1 MSSDGT
7 HSLSFYREL
16 RIEERLRSF
25 SWLIPLATLIV
36 GGAIATAIFYLSQL
50 FHQGYWWAFF
60 PSGILMHSILIV
72 TMHDAAHKAITRT
85 KADRVIL
92 NIASAMMLLPIV
104 GELFRK
110 YHFMHHA
117 NTNLPVDPLWP
128 PVKRYLYQTKRWFY
142 ILCEGV
148 PLIST
153 LYLILKSKST
163 QKTEKTVVKSVP
175 ISVINMVWA
184 SAISLLVIWL
194 VQPSIWFVLGS
205 FFVLNIGTTL
215 LHWCEHLGTATDRE
229 SNTYWFPLGMGI
241 GNHEA
246 HHHHAH
252 LSWVTLSIGLFYRKR
267 QTNPLKALCGVL
279 FDKDFA
285 HYRTD

>member
-1 MSSDGT
+1 M
-7 HSLSFYREL
+7 
-16 RIEERLRSF
+16 
-25 SWLIPLATLIV
+25 
-36 GGAIATAIFYLSQL
+36 
-50 FHQGYWWAFF
+50 
-60 PSGILMHSILIV
+60 
-72 TMHDAAHKAITRT
+72 
-85 KADRVIL
+85 
-92 NIASAMMLLPIV
+92 
-104 GELFRK
+104 
-110 YHFMHHA
+110 
-117 NTNLPVDPLWP
+117 
-128 PVKRYLYQTKRWFY
+128 
-142 ILCEGV
+142 
-148 PLIST
+148 
-153 LYLILKSKST
+153 
-163 QKTEKTVVKSVP
+163 VKSVP

-252 LSWVTLSIGLFYRKR
+252 PSWVTLSIGLFYRKR

>member
-1 MSSDGT
+1 VSSDGT

-25 SWLIPLATLIV
+25 SWLIPLLTLIV
-36 GGAIATAIFYLSQL
+36 GGAIATAMFYLSQL
-50 FHQGYWWAFF
+50 FHQGCWWAFF

-128 PVKRYLYQTKRWFY
+128 PVKR
-142 ILCEGV
+142 
-148 PLIST
+148 
-153 LYLILKSKST
+153 
-163 QKTEKTVVKSVP
+163 
-175 ISVINMVWA
+175 
-184 SAISLLVIWL
+184 
-194 VQPSIWFVLGS
+194 
-205 FFVLNIGTTL
+205 
-215 LHWCEHLGTATDRE
+215 
-229 SNTYWFPLGMGI
+229 
-241 GNHEA
+241 
-246 HHHHAH
+246 
-252 LSWVTLSIGLFYRKR
+252 
-267 QTNPLKALCGVL
+267 
-279 FDKDFA
+279 
-285 HYRTD
+285 